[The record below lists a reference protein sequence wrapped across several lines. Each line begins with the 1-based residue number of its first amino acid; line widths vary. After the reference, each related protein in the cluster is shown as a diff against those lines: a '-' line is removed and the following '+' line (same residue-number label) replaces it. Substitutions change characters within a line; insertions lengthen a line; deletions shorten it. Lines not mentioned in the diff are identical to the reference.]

1 MQPDTKLNILM
12 VEDNPGD
19 ELLLSELLSGSG
31 LAIGTVH
38 KAGRMSEAVAMI
50 QQYPV
55 DIILLDLSLPDASG
69 IDSFKS
75 MRKAAVKIPIV
86 ILSGLADMTV
96 ALDAINLG
104 AQDYLIKGDFDEKLL
119 AKIILYSVERM
130 RSLIQL
136 KESNERYNLVSQ
148 ATNDMVWDWDLV
160 TGEVYRN
167 KEGWKKIFRCVEQ
180 ETEVGSIDDWDSRIH
195 PEDEGK
201 VKLVNDEIQFS
212 LKDFFEVECR
222 MKRDDGSYV
231 YIHDR
236 GNIIRN
242 EQGKAI
248 RLIGATQD
256 ITLRKEAELQVAK
269 SESRFRSLVQNGSD
283 LISIL
288 DENACYLYSSPAVKR
303 ILGYAPEFMLGKNA
317 LSFIHPDDI
326 VKIKARFAMTKTGEY
341 FEATPFRFKNKK
353 GEWRW
358 LESKITD
365 MSANPEIQ
373 GYILNSRDVTERKI
387 AEDEINTIS
396 QELRNSL
403 ADQVLSRK
411 KTEESETRLKES
423 QAIAHLGHWELNFT
437 TQVALWS
444 DEACRI
450 YGLLPGEN
458 KLAYSDWVSFIHPED
473 LDYVM
478 ATTSASQKTF
488 SDTNMTHRIVLKDG
502 TIKYITA
509 VSKFEFDENGKPV
522 GLYGVTHDVTE
533 SKIAEEEIKNLYIK
547 EKAAEEI
554 LKASEERYRYLFNNN
569 PASIIIWDINT
580 LQILEVNNT
589 AVEQHGYSRED
600 FLSKTI
606 MDQSPAEQHDKLKDF
621 IERVRQKENFK
632 SVITSRYL
640 NKSGEEIYLSIA
652 SHRVQYKGRAV
663 IMALATNVTENVSLE
678 RVLEEERVAKQ
689 QEITDAVISA
699 QEQERQELGGELH
712 DNIIQILA
720 GSLLY
725 LGLAKKELPEEHP
738 YLKETETLISS
749 AITEIRNLSHSLIP
763 PSLHESE
770 LLGAINHIIE
780 TTQQTSGMLISL
792 QAFGFDESS
801 LPDKLKLSIYRIV
814 QEQFNN
820 ILKHAAAQKVIVR
833 LVQDNEKTTLTI
845 KDDGVGFDTNKK
857 PNGVGLMNI
866 KTRASLFNGDVTI
879 ISSPGKGCEL
889 KVMFN

>member
-1 MQPDTKLNILM
+1 M

-19 ELLLSELLSGSG
+19 ELLLSELLAGSG
-31 LAIGTVH
+31 LAIHTVH
-38 KAGRMSEAVAMI
+38 TAGRMSEAVSLI

-75 MRKAAVKIPIV
+75 MREAAVNIPIV

-119 AKIILYSVERM
+119 TKTILYSVERM
-130 RSLIQL
+130 RSLVQL
-136 KESNERYNLVSQ
+136 KESNERYNLVSK

-160 TGEVYRN
+160 TGQVYRN
-167 KEGWKKIFRCVEQ
+167 KEGWKKIFKGVEQ
-180 ETEVGSIDDWDSRIH
+180 EAEVGCINDWDSRIH

-201 VKLVNDEIQFS
+201 VKLVNEEIELS
-212 LKDFFEVECR
+212 VKDFFEVECR
-222 MKRDDGSYV
+222 MQRDDGSYA

-236 GNIIRN
+236 GNIIRDA
-242 EQGKAI
+242 QGKAI

-256 ITLRKEAELQVAK
+256 ITMRKEAELQVTK
-269 SESRFRSLVQNGSD
+269 SELRFRSLVQNSSD
-283 LISIL
+283 LVTIIN
-288 DENACYLYSSPAVKR
+288 ERGYYLYCSPAAKR
-303 ILGYAPEFMLGKNA
+303 VLGYDPEFVEGKNA
-317 LSFIHPDDI
+317 FTFIHPDDI
-326 VKIKARFAMTKTGEY
+326 DRLKSNLVKNKTEKFAQM
-341 FEATPFRFKNKK
+341 PSFRFKNAQ

-358 LESKITD
+358 LESKISD
-365 MSANPEIQ
+365 MSDNPEVK
-373 GYILNSRDVTERKI
+373 GYVFNSRDITERKI
-387 AEDEINTIS
+387 AEEEIIAIS
-396 QELRNSL
+396 EELQDSL
-403 ADQVLSRK
+403 TEQVLSRK
-411 KTEESETRLKES
+411 KTEESEARLKEA
-423 QAIAHLGHWELNFT
+423 QAIAHLGNWELNFT
-437 TQVALWS
+437 TQIALWS

-450 YGLLPGEN
+450 YGLSPCEN
-458 KLAYSDWVSFIHPED
+458 KLSYSDWVLFIHPED
-473 LDYVM
+473 MDAVM
-478 ATTSASQKTF
+478 AMTAESQKTL
-488 SDTNMTHRIVLKDG
+488 SDTNLNHRIVLKDG
-502 TIKYITA
+502 TIKYITSK
-509 VSKFEFDENGKPV
+509 SKFEFDENGKPV

-533 SKIAEEEIKNLYIK
+533 SKTAEAEIKKLSIK
-547 EKAAEEI
+547 EKEAEEI

-580 LQILEVNNT
+580 LRILEVNNT
-589 AVEQHGYSRED
+589 AVEQHGYSREE

-606 MDQSPAEQHDKLKDF
+606 MEQSPPAHHIKLKDF
-621 IERVRQKENFK
+621 IEKVREKADFK
-632 SVITSRYL
+632 SVITSKYEK
-640 NKSGEEIYLSIA
+640 KSGEEIYLSIA
-652 SHRVQYKGRAV
+652 SHRIQYKGRAV

-678 RVLEEERVAKQ
+678 RALEEERVAKQ

-725 LGLAKKELPEEHP
+725 LGLAKKELADEHP

-833 LVQDNEKTTLTI
+833 LVQDSEKTILTI
-845 KDDGVGFDTNKK
+845 KDDGVGFDTSKK